1 MSGKVASG
9 MLKARYMAA
18 MTALVLMGSAGM
30 AHAQSAPKPKPAE
43 DFRVRGE
50 FDIRDSRLGPE
61 RSERSLQFDAKKGKW
76 GVKLG
81 LGAPVGREA
90 DAKDLEAGA
99 YFRVT
104 PSLRV
109 GGALGLASERDN
121 PVRRSGEKD
130 EAPRVRLE
138 TTFKF

>member
-1 MSGKVASG
+1 MSKG
-9 MLKARYMAA
+9 RYIAA
-18 MTALVLMGSAGM
+18 ATALVLIGSAGM
-30 AHAQSAPKPKPAE
+30 AHAQNVTKPKPAE
-43 DFRVRGE
+43 DFRVRGD
-50 FDIRDSRLGPE
+50 FNLQDSRLGPGRAD
-61 RSERSLQFDAKKGKW
+61 RSVQFDAKTGKW

-81 LGAPVGREA
+81 LGSPVGREA

-99 YFRVT
+99 YFKVT

-109 GGALGLASERDN
+109 GGAVGLASERDN
-121 PVRRSGEKD
+121 PVRRNGEKD

>member
-1 MSGKVASG
+1 MTKG
-9 MLKARYMAA
+9 RYIAA
-18 MTALVLMGSAGM
+18 ATALILLGSAGM
-30 AHAQSAPKPKPAE
+30 AHAQSAPKPKPAT

-50 FDIRDSRLGPE
+50 FNLQDSRLGANRAD
-61 RSERSLQFDAKKGKW
+61 RSMQFDAKTGKW
-76 GVKLG
+76 GLKLG
-81 LGAPVGREA
+81 LGSPIGREA

-99 YFRVT
+99 YFKVT

-109 GGALGLASERDN
+109 GGAVGLASERDN
-121 PVRRSGEKD
+121 PVRRNGEKD